1 MNPSGLLLLAAA
13 AAVPGGFADLDAI
26 DRQVAA
32 FTGVPVGEV
41 GGALTPVDRRLR
53 LQPCRTG
60 MALSWRSTLKESVVV
75 QCGDLGGWRL
85 FVPVRRAD
93 LTAAAAPAANAVSRG
108 DAVAIAVVGDGF
120 TVSQPGEAMEA
131 GPVGA
136 WIRVRPVAAGANGAE
151 PMRARIERP
160 GLVTLPLP

>member
-1 MNPSGLLLLAAA
+1 MTATSLLVLAAA
-13 AAVPGGFADLDAI
+13 AASGAFADLESI

-32 FTGVPVGEV
+32 FTGVPQGEV

-53 LQPCRTG
+53 LQTCRTG
-60 MALSWRSTLKESVVV
+60 MALSWRSALKESVVV

-85 FVPVRRAD
+85 FVPVRRPPAA
-93 LTAAAAPAANAVSRG
+93 AAAAPAANAISRG
-108 DAVAIAVVGDGF
+108 DAVAIAVTGDGF

-136 WIRVRPVAAGANGAE
+136 WIRVRPTASGNSASE
-151 PMRARIERP
+151 PMRARVERP
-160 GLVTLPLP
+160 GLVMLPLP

>member
-1 MNPSGLLLLAAA
+1 MTPSLVLLAAA
-13 AAVPGGFADLDAI
+13 AASGAFADLDAI

-32 FTGVPVGEV
+32 FTGAHVGET

-53 LQPCRTG
+53 LSACHSG
-60 MALSWRSTLKESVVV
+60 IALSWRTSSQQSVVV
-75 QCGDLGGWRL
+75 QCGDVNGWRL
-85 FVPVRRAD
+85 FVPVRRPAPPPV
-93 LTAAAAPAANAVSRG
+93 AAARPAPNVINRG
-108 DAVAIAVVGDGF
+108 DAVAIAITGDGF

-136 WIRVRPVAAGANGAE
+136 WIRVRPAAAGNSRSE